1 MFMLGF
7 YKSLLLLIFL
17 GVAFLPALQWQMK
30 VSTRKPLLKLNMRC
44 HLGGHWNPGRK
55 PHPYMYLPKPFGEA
69 HNFSLIYRPW
79 RMVGTTPQN
88 LTFRCPNV
96 TVLEKD
102 DSAIKRRHFFWV
114 SNLKFLGWNFICTLE
129 HTNMVAPKHGIME
142 TRDTKLGKRLLFM
155 FQLLVF

>member
-102 DSAIKRRHFFWV
+102 DSAIKRRHFFGYLTLNFWGEI
-114 SNLKFLGWNFICTLE
+114 SFAPSSTLTWLRPSMELWKQEILNLESVYFSCSSC
-129 HTNMVAPKHGIME
+129 
-142 TRDTKLGKRLLFM
+142 
-155 FQLLVF
+155 